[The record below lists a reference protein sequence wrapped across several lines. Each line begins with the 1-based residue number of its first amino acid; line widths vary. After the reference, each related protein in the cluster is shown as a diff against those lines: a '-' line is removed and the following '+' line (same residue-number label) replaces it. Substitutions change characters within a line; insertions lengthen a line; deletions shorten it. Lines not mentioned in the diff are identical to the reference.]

1 MLPTQFSFPVTIGSS
16 PLLVRS
22 TAVSALTNRQVSTVP
37 APAVIV
43 NGVALNS
50 RMPGAGTWVGAFI
63 TVAVADVVIGVGGA
77 VVAVAVGSTAVA
89 VGVLTLGNGGGVAG
103 GDDVG

>member
-1 MLPTQFSFPVTIGSS
+1 MALLPTQFALPVTIGSS

-37 APAVIV
+37 APVVIV

-50 RMPGAGTWVGAFI
+50 RMPGAGTGVGAFA
-63 TVAVADVVIGVGGA
+63 TVAGADVVIGVGGT
-77 VVAVAVGSTAVA
+77 VAGAVA
-89 VGVLTLGNGGGVAG
+89 VGVLTLGSGIGVAVA
-103 GDDVG
+103 DDVG